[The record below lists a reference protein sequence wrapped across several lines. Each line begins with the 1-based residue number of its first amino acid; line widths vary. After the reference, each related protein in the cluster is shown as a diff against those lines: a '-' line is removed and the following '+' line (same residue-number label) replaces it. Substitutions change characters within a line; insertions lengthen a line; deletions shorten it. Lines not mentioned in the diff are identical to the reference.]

1 MDLAQQILARWGNS
15 GDWGMAGVD
24 RAAELAK
31 LLQQAGITNLDDLKL
46 EQAKE
51 EYIPEYNEWG
61 ELNLNTAPKQTR
73 DGYQLVAGDKR
84 LGYLGNVGDGP
95 DSAKSY
101 LEVVQGKPGEQAL
114 RLGGSAAGDGW
125 TSFEVVPGADGQFQV
140 VPKWGSSSNAD
151 EFLKAA
157 LAVSAPI
164 AAWGAGLGM
173 PAAAEAA
180 GAAGG
185 AGGASAADIALMADG
200 GAKMLTPSMWST
212 AFPELAAT
220 GGLATMAALPAVPEA
235 LAPLAAVPPMEALP
249 ALAATTAVPSLAS
262 AGLSAGAGLLGAAG
276 VAGTLGTAAQI
287 GGLLGAVAGAAS
299 SGDKTA
305 EQQNKM
311 DPRMEALLYG
321 GNGNAGLLND
331 VNDWYQKNKAGNAN
345 MLAGAQMQADYYSN
359 PAYRQ
364 TYQGLSDMGMG
375 LLGRGVAA
383 NPFNKG

>member
-24 RAAELAK
+24 RAAELAQ

-46 EQAKE
+46 ERAKE

-180 GAAGG
+180 GAAG
-185 AGGASAADIALMADG
+185 ASDIAMMGDLG
-200 GAKMLTPSMWST
+200 GKVLSPWDWAK
-212 AFPELAAT
+212 
-220 GGLATMAALPAVPEA
+220 
-235 LAPLAAVPPMEALP
+235 
-249 ALAATTAVPSLAS
+249 
-262 AGLSAGAGLLGAAG
+262 AGLLNGDLSYAAAAGKTALGIMPTAANVAAGAGAASGVGTAAGTAAG
-276 VAGTLGTAAQI
+276 VAGGLSTAAQI
-287 GGLLGAVAGAAS
+287 GGLLGAVAGGAS

-331 VNDWYQKNKAGNAN
+331 VNAWYQKNKGGNAN
-345 MLAGAQMQADYYSN
+345 MLAGAQMQADYYNN